1 MSDDEGLL
9 NLLEA
14 HGQQFLQ
21 SFELSGMVKS
31 TKRKAGA
38 ATSENTSPKRARLA
52 HEESSSEEEWD
63 GIQPEG
69 STNISDSDRIPEFD
83 ESGT

>member
-1 MSDDEGLL
+1 MSDDEKLL

-14 HGQQFLQ
+14 HGQEFLQ
-21 SFELSGMVKS
+21 SFNLSGVDNS
-31 TKRKAGA
+31 TKRKARVV
-38 ATSENTSPKRARLA
+38 TSEYITPKRARRA
-52 HEESSSEEEWD
+52 HEESSSEEEWG

-69 STNISDSDRIPEFD
+69 STNISDSDSELG